1 MKPVT
6 SLNQFVVLAKIAE
19 TGGLSS
25 AARELGMTPS
35 AVSKS
40 LALLEEQLG
49 VSLVRRTTRAVTLT
63 THGKL
68 FFQRVSRIL
77 ADVEDAL
84 DEVGDLRN
92 RTKGDLHVSCSIAF
106 GCTQLVGIVS
116 RYRQAYPEVN
126 VHISLDDRLV
136 NLGEENI
143 DVALR
148 ITDATDGP
156 YAARRLAQ
164 IRWVYCAT
172 PAYLDRHGR
181 PQSPHDLKEQGHQL
195 LVYPAMTRGGAW
207 TYWHDGVLE
216 RIKVNPSLEC
226 NSSLAL
232 LNFTLAHQG
241 IACLPNYV
249 ASKYIHEGE
258 IEVILPDYRAASEH
272 TLYAMYF
279 QSRYKNPLIR
289 TFVDFIRSD
298 IQTNGDWQG
307 QSGEMAPAV

>member
-1 MKPVT
+1 MKLT
-6 SLNQFVVLAKIAE
+6 SSLNQFIVLAKIAE

-40 LALLEEQLG
+40 LSLLEEQLG
-49 VSLVRRTTRAVTLT
+49 VLLVRRTTRAVTLT
-63 THGKL
+63 THGKM

-84 DEVGDLRN
+84 DEVGDLRSQ
-92 RTKGDLHVSCSIAF
+92 TKGDLHISCSIAF
-106 GCTQLVGIVS
+106 GCSQLVGIIS
-116 RYRQAYPEVN
+116 RYKERYPDVN
-126 VHISLDDRLV
+126 IHISLDDRLV

-143 DVALR
+143 DIALR

-156 YAARRLAQ
+156 YAARMLTQ

-172 PAYLDRHGR
+172 PQYLEQHGR
-181 PQSPHDLKEQGHQL
+181 PQKPQDLKPQNHQL
-195 LVYPAMTRGGAW
+195 LIYPAMTNGGAW
-207 TYWHDGVLE
+207 TYWHKGTVE
-216 RIKVNPSLEC
+216 QIKINASLEC

-241 IACLPNYV
+241 IACLPTYV
-249 ASKYIHEGE
+249 ADKHIKNGE
-258 IEVILPDYRAASEH
+258 IEVLFPDYQAASLH

-289 TFVDFIRSD
+289 TFVDFIRD
-298 IQTNGDWQG
+298 DLKDCDWG
-307 QSGEMAPAV
+307 RL

>member
-1 MKPVT
+1 MKLT
-6 SLNQFVVLAKIAE
+6 SSLNQFIVLAKIAE

-40 LALLEEQLG
+40 LSLLEEQLG
-49 VSLVRRTTRAVTLT
+49 VLLVRRTTRAVTLT
-63 THGKL
+63 THGKM

-84 DEVGDLRN
+84 DEVGDLRSQ
-92 RTKGDLHVSCSIAF
+92 TKGDLHISCSIAF
-106 GCTQLVGIVS
+106 GCSQLVGIIS
-116 RYRQAYPEVN
+116 RYKERYPDVN
-126 VHISLDDRLV
+126 IHISLDDRLV

-143 DVALR
+143 DIALR

-156 YAARRLAQ
+156 YAARMLTQ

-172 PAYLDRHGR
+172 PQYLEQHGR
-181 PQSPHDLKEQGHQL
+181 PQKPQDLKPQNHQL
-195 LVYPAMTRGGAW
+195 LVYPAMTNGGSW
-207 TYWHDGVLE
+207 TYGHKRSLLQ
-216 RIKVNPSLEC
+216 IKINASLEC

-241 IACLPNYV
+241 IACLPTYV
-249 ASKYIHEGE
+249 ADKHIKNGE
-258 IEVILPDYRAASEH
+258 IEVLFPDYQAASLH

-289 TFVDFIRSD
+289 TFVDFIRD
-298 IQTNGDWQG
+298 DLKDCDWG
-307 QSGEMAPAV
+307 RL

>member
-1 MKPVT
+1 MKPAA
-6 SLNQFVVLAKIAE
+6 SLTQFVVLAKIAE

-40 LALLEEQLG
+40 LTLLEEQLG

-68 FFQRVSRIL
+68 FFRRISHIL
-77 ADVEDAL
+77 AEVEDTL
-84 DEVGDLRN
+84 DEVGGLSN
-92 RTKGDLHVSCSIAF
+92 RAKGDLHISCSIAF
-106 GCTQLVGIVS
+106 GCSQLVGIVG
-116 RYRQAYPEVN
+116 RYQQAFPEVN
-126 VHISLDDRLV
+126 IHISLDDKLV
-136 NLGEENI
+136 NLSEGQI

-156 YAARRLAQ
+156 YAARKLAQ

-172 PAYLDRHGR
+172 PFYLNKFER
-181 PQSPHDLKEQGHQL
+181 PQKPQDLANQRHQL
-195 LVYPAMTRGGAW
+195 LVYPAMTNSGAW
-207 TYWHDGVLE
+207 TYWREGTLE
-216 RIKVNPSLEC
+216 RIRVDAALEC
-226 NSSLAL
+226 NSSMAL

-241 IACLPNYV
+241 IACLPLYV
-249 ASKYIHEGE
+249 ASTHIANGA
-258 IEVILPDYRAASEH
+258 IEVILPDYEPASVH

-289 TFVDFIRSD
+289 TFVDFIKTD
-298 IQTNGDWQG
+298 IQTNRDW
-307 QSGEMAPAV
+307 

>member
-1 MKPVT
+1 MKPIA
-6 SLNQFVVLAKIAE
+6 SLTQFAVLAKIAE
-19 TGGLSS
+19 FGSLSS
-25 AARELGMTPS
+25 AAREMGMTPS

-77 ADVEDAL
+77 ADVEDTL
-84 DEVGDLRN
+84 DEVGNLRN
-92 RTKGDLHVSCSIAF
+92 RAKGDLHISCSIAF
-106 GCTQLVGIVS
+106 GCSQLAHIVG
-116 RYRQAYPEVN
+116 RYREAFPEVK

-136 NLGEENI
+136 NLSEEQI

-156 YAARRLAQ
+156 YAARALAQ

-172 PAYLDRHGR
+172 PSYLDNHGR
-181 PQSPHDLKEQGHQL
+181 PQRPEDMSDQRHQL
-195 LVYPAMTRGGAW
+195 LVYPAMTNNGAW
-207 TYWHDGVLE
+207 AYWHEGALQ
-216 RIKVNPSLEC
+216 RIRVNAALEC

-232 LNFTLAHQG
+232 LNFTLGHQG
-241 IACLPNYV
+241 ISCLPLYV
-249 ASKYIHEGE
+249 ASPHISSGA
-258 IEVILPDYRAASEH
+258 IEVVLPEHSPASVH

-289 TFVDFIRSD
+289 TFIDFIKSD
-298 IQTNGDWQG
+298 IQKNRNW
-307 QSGEMAPAV
+307 

>member
-1 MKPVT
+1 MKPIV

-40 LALLEEQLG
+40 LSLLEEQLG

-68 FFQRVSRIL
+68 LFQRISRIL
-77 ADVEDAL
+77 ADVEDTL
-84 DEVGDLRN
+84 DEVGDLSN
-92 RTKGDLHVSCSIAF
+92 RAKGDLHISCSIAF
-106 GCTQLVGIVS
+106 GCSQLVGIVG
-116 RYRQAYPEVN
+116 RYQQLYPEVN
-126 VHISLDDRLV
+126 IHISLDDRLV
-136 NLGEENI
+136 NLGEEQI

-148 ITDATDGP
+148 ITDSTDGP
-156 YAARRLAQ
+156 YAARKLAQ

-172 PAYLDRHGR
+172 PAYLDKFER
-181 PQSPHDLKEQGHQL
+181 PKKPQDLTSQRHQL
-195 LVYPAMTRGGAW
+195 LVYPAMTNSGAW
-207 TYWHDGVLE
+207 TYWHDGALE
-216 RIKVNPSLEC
+216 RIRVDDAALEC

-241 IACLPNYV
+241 IACLPLYV
-249 ASKYIHEGE
+249 ASEHIGNGA
-258 IEVILPDYRAASEH
+258 IEVILLDYEPAIVH

-289 TFVDFIRSD
+289 TFVDFIKTD
-298 IQTNGDWQG
+298 IQTNRDW
-307 QSGEMAPAV
+307 

>member
-1 MKPVT
+1 MKPST
-6 SLNQFVVLAKIAE
+6 SLTQFVVLAKIAE

-68 FFQRVSRIL
+68 FFQRISRIL
-77 ADVEDAL
+77 ADVEDTL
-84 DEVGDLRN
+84 DEVGRLRN
-92 RTKGDLHVSCSIAF
+92 QAKGDLHISCSIAF
-106 GCTQLVGIVS
+106 GCSQLVGIVG
-116 RYRQAYPEVN
+116 RYQQAFPEVN
-126 VHISLDDRLV
+126 VHITLDDKLV
-136 NLGEENI
+136 NLSEGQI

-156 YAARRLAQ
+156 YAARKLAQ

-172 PAYLDRHGR
+172 PSYLDKFGR
-181 PQSPHDLKEQGHQL
+181 PHRPQDLTSQRHQL
-195 LVYPAMTRGGAW
+195 LVYPAMTNNGAW
-207 TYWHDGVLE
+207 TYWHESALE
-216 RIKVNPSLEC
+216 RIRVEAALEC

-232 LNFTLAHQG
+232 LNFALAHQG
-241 IACLPNYV
+241 IACLPLYV
-249 ASKYIHEGE
+249 ASPHIGNGT
-258 IEVILPDYRAASEH
+258 IEVILPDYAPASVH

-289 TFVDFIRSD
+289 TFVDFIRTD
-298 IQTNGDWQG
+298 IQTRRDW
-307 QSGEMAPAV
+307 